1 MSHISWMEVFETNQI
16 LNAMIMVN
24 QKQHQVCLISLCFSM
39 AYAPHVDL
47 MTWRHIIS
55 IVAC

>member
-24 QKQHQVCLISLCFSM
+24 QKNIEYVLS
-39 AYAPHVDL
+39 AYASQWL
-47 MTWRHIIS
+47 MLLM
-55 IVAC
+55 